1 MKQITAFFLLAAC
14 LVPWFVSAQQKPS
27 APSPQKVVEEWFQRW
42 NALDGSEANT
52 QKFLELYQPN
62 AVHQAGPSAKQI
74 GPVFFEAREGI
85 RKMAEDFGR
94 ANTETAFRIET
105 VSANE
110 KSMQLFYVT
119 EGPWGG
125 PAVGIQYVGAYT
137 VRETKKR
144 YMYPGAAFFHIKD
157 GKIVY
162 ARFYSTRDE
171 LTEVR
176 P

>member
-1 MKQITAFFLLAAC
+1 MKRIAAIFLASLC
-14 LVPWFVSAQQKPS
+14 SIPWFVTAQQKPGGP
-27 APSPQKVVEEWFQRW
+27 APRKVVEEWFQRW
-42 NALDGSEANT
+42 NGLDGSEPSI

-62 AVHQAGPSAKQI
+62 ALHQVGPSAKQI

-85 RKMAEDFGR
+85 RKMAEDFSR
-94 ANTETAFRIET
+94 ANTEAAFRIET
-105 VSANE
+105 VTANE

-125 PAVGIQYVGAYT
+125 PAVGVQYVGAYT

-144 YMYPGAAFFHIKD
+144 YIYPGAAFFHIKD
-157 GKIVY
+157 GKILY

-171 LTEVR
+171 LAEVR